1 MTTKGVRRH
10 KEEAMAYVFGRQA
23 VMNLLGLTRM
33 QLSHWDKI
41 GVVKPTVGATG
52 KGTRRG
58 YTFQDLVQLRV
69 AKQLREDGISLQKI
83 RKALAWL
90 RKHYPKV
97 KAPLAEL
104 RLVTDGETL
113 FVVDLDRDRE
123 KIIDTL
129 KKGQTVF
136 SVAIGGLIEGL
147 QGEVKKLATPKEE
160 KVEVDGH
167 TFTVVLTPE
176 LEDGGFTVQ
185 CKEIPGAISEG
196 DTAQE
201 AIDNII
207 EVLEEHFEYERERQA
222 QAQAG

>member
-1 MTTKGVRRH
+1 MPL
-10 KEEAMAYVFGRQA
+10 VFGRQT
-23 VMNLLGLTRM
+23 VMNLVGLTRM
-33 QLSHWDKI
+33 QLSHWDKT

-69 AKQLREDGISLQKI
+69 ARQLREDGISLQKI

-97 KAPLAEL
+97 KAPLAEV

-113 FVVDLDRDRE
+113 FVMDLERDRE

-136 SVAIGGLIEGL
+136 SVALGELIEGL
-147 QGEVKKLATPKEE
+147 QGEVKNLATPKEE

-167 TFTVVLTPE
+167 TFTVVLTPD

-185 CKEIPGAISEG
+185 CQEEPAAISQGESE
-196 DTAQE
+196 QE

-207 EVLEEHFEYERERQA
+207 EVLEEHFEYERERHA
-222 QAQAG
+222 QAQAKAV

>member
-1 MTTKGVRRH
+1 MPI
-10 KEEAMAYVFGRQA
+10 VFGRQM
-23 VMNLLGLTRM
+23 VMSILGLTRM
-33 QLSHWDKI
+33 QLSHWDKT

-69 AKQLREDGISLQKI
+69 AKQLREDGVSLQKI
-83 RKALAWL
+83 RKSLAWL
-90 RKHYPKV
+90 RKHYL
-97 KAPLAEL
+97 KAKTPLAEL

-113 FVVDLDRDRE
+113 FVVDLERDRE

-136 SVAIGGLIEGL
+136 SVALGELIEGL
-147 QGEVKKLATPKEE
+147 QGEVKKLATPKDE

-176 LEDGGFTVQ
+176 LEEGGFTVQ
-185 CKEIPGAISEG
+185 CKEEPAALSQGKTE
-196 DTAQE
+196 QE

-207 EVLEEHFEYERERQA
+207 DALELCLEHEREFQVVHTTPPLTRPPCPVRP
-222 QAQAG
+222 G